1 MFVKIIRLGLQQNPP
16 PVFLL
21 NCNNIVHSLIP
32 CPNCCTPQYF
42 QLKVHSQEIFCFRIF
57 PESSPPK
64 PLKIVVDIGGKFARG
79 VNNNGGKFVAS
90 VNYTGG
96 KLAAGTK
103 TSAVVGFLSGI
114 FSPNRDDF

>member
-1 MFVKIIRLGLQQNPP
+1 MFVEIIRLGLQQNTP

-21 NCNNIVHSLIP
+21 NCNNIVHSFIP

-42 QLKVHSQEIFCFRIF
+42 QLYGHSQEIFCFRIF
-57 PESSPPK
+57 HESSSPK

-79 VNNNGGKFVAS
+79 VNNNVGKYVTI

-96 KLAAGTK
+96 KLAAGNKNIGGKFATGVNDTGGK
-103 TSAVVGFLSGI
+103 
-114 FSPNRDDF
+114 